1 MSTPGYQPQPAPQP
15 PAAPQGYYQQPPVA
29 SGAPAVSV
37 NVSSFPGGLWTI
49 ILLGLGLVAF
59 IVGLIV
65 TFVADYNGVYFG
77 GGMVTGGLVALG
89 LGLHV
94 AATGSIKK

>member
-1 MSTPGYQPQPAPQP
+1 MSTPGYQPQPAPQS

-29 SGAPAVSV
+29 PGAPAVSV
-37 NVSSFPGGLWTI
+37 NVGSFPGGLWTI

-65 TFVADYNGVYFG
+65 VLAAERQGMVFG
-77 GGMVTGGLVALG
+77 GAMVAGGIPVLG

-94 AATGSIKK
+94 AAVGSIKK